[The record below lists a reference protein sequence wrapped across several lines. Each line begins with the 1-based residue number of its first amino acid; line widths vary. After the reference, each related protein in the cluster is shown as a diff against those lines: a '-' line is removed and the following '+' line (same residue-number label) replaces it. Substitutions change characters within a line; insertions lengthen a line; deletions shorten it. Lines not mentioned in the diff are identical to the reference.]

1 MSNKTRWLAIG
12 GAAVIG
18 VALMSAQQTGALW
31 TQSVAAG
38 DGATI
43 HSGIL
48 DLSVGQGGTT
58 DYPFAAL
65 AGANLSPG
73 GYAQAPVTIYNS
85 GDVLMKYRL
94 QNGSQSNAAL
104 PLDLTVSTV
113 ASESACPAQGN
124 PTGATQVYHGPMIG
138 AQAPA
143 APQWRTVQPG
153 ASEVL
158 CLRGTVG
165 AAAQP
170 NASTTATFTFAAE
183 SR

>member
-1 MSNKTRWLAIG
+1 MSNKTRWLAFA
-12 GAAVIG
+12 GAAVAGI
-18 VALMSAQQTGALW
+18 ALISAQQTGALW
-31 TQSVAAG
+31 SQTVPVG

-48 DLSVGQGGTT
+48 DLSVGQGGTA
-58 DYPFAAL
+58 DYPFSAL
-65 AGANLSPG
+65 AGANLFPG

-85 GDVLMKYRL
+85 GNVLMKYRL
-94 QNGSQSNAAL
+94 QSASQSNTAV

-113 ASESACPAQGN
+113 AAESACPAQGA
-124 PTGATQVYHGPMIG
+124 PTGATQIYQGPMVG
-138 AQAPA
+138 AQAPS

-165 AAAQP
+165 AAAAA
-170 NASTTATFTFAAE
+170 NASTTAAFSFVAE

>member
-12 GAAVIG
+12 GAAVVG

-31 TQSVAAG
+31 SKSVAVDAG
-38 DGATI
+38 AI
-43 HSGIL
+43 HAGIL

-58 DYPFAAL
+58 NYPFSAL
-65 AGANLSPG
+65 AGANLMPG
-73 GYAQAPVTIYNS
+73 AYAQAPVTIYNS
-85 GDVLMKYRL
+85 GNVLMKYRL
-94 QNGSQSNAAL
+94 QNAAQSNAAV
-104 PLDLTVSTV
+104 PLELTVSMV
-113 ASESACPAQGN
+113 GSESACPAQGD
-124 PTGATQVYHGPMIG
+124 PAGATQLYAGAMIG

-143 APQWRTVQPG
+143 APEWRTVQPG

-165 AAAQP
+165 AAAAP
-170 NASTTATFTFAAE
+170 SASTTATFTFAAE

>member
-1 MSNKTRWLAIG
+1 MSNKTRWLAFG
-12 GAAVIG
+12 GAAIVG

-31 TQSVAAG
+31 SQTQTV
-38 DGATI
+38 DGGTI

-48 DLSVGQGGTT
+48 DLSIGGSGVSN
-58 DYPFAAL
+58 YPFSAL
-65 AGANLSPG
+65 AKANGGPG
-73 GYAQAPVTIYNS
+73 DYAQAPVTIYNS

-94 QNGSQSNAAL
+94 QNAAQSNSAV
-104 PLDLTVSTV
+104 PLNLTISAV
-113 ASESACPAQGN
+113 ANEAACPAQGA
-124 PTGATQVYHGPMIG
+124 PAGATQIYDGPMIG
-138 AQAPA
+138 AQAPT
-143 APQWRTVQPG
+143 APQWRSVQPG

-170 NASTTATFTFAAE
+170 SASTTATFTFAAE